1 MRSSD
6 SPYIVDWFVVS
17 LRWLVILGLVAELAA
32 GGQVLAWPNLLLAW
46 LAIWNVALAAIAGT
60 NRRLNRHREISVA
73 VDSAVAVLYF
83 VLMGGVASPSYW
95 VLVLP
100 IFSATLYFDW
110 TGTIA
115 ATLAVVVVEIV
126 YTLLSDFSA
135 AALIYALAIAGALL
149 LAGAVFGFAS
159 RGLLREVR
167 KERMKHIELRE
178 RTQKAENDRLR
189 SINER
194 VRAIYELTGML
205 TGTLSYQRVL
215 ETALDVSLTAL
226 STEPESESGPDD
238 RLVVAV
244 MLFSG
249 EELMVGSARRLTS
262 ADLRARF
269 PGREG
274 LLAQAISEGEPVLS
288 ADASKDPELEKII
301 ALRNCKSIYC
311 FPLRSGLNIYGVMLF
326 AHPEPFYFT
335 SERRDVMDILGR
347 QLVIALQNAR
357 LYQDLAEEKE
367 RIMEVQEEAR
377 KKLARDLH
385 DGPTQSVAAI
395 AMRVNLAKRMVERD
409 LPAALAELTKIEE
422 LARRTTKEIR
432 HMLFTLRPLVL
443 ESQGLVA
450 ALDAIAEKTRETY
463 GQEVVVKVDEKL
475 LEDLEIGKQ
484 GVIFFIAE
492 EAVNNA
498 RKHAQAPHIYVTLSG
513 LDNDISLL
521 EIRDDGL
528 GFDVEAVNRAYDRR
542 GSLGMVNLRER
553 AELVNGV
560 LHIESAPGKGTK
572 VQVYI
577 PVSEEGADRLHRA
590 RVTS

>member
-1 MRSSD
+1 MRTFD

-17 LRWLVILGLVAELAA
+17 LRWLVILGLVASLAA
-32 GGQVLAWPNLLLAW
+32 GGQMLTWPNLLLTG
-46 LAIWNVALAAIAGT
+46 LALWNVVLGAIAGT
-60 NRRLNRHREISVA
+60 NRRLSRQREISVA
-73 VDSAVAVLYF
+73 VDSVVALLYF
-83 VLMGGVASPSYW
+83 VLIGGIASPAYW

-100 IFSATLYFDW
+100 IFSATLYYDW

-115 ATLAVVVVEIV
+115 ASLAVAVVEIAH
-126 YTLLSDFSA
+126 TLSSGFST
-135 AALIYALAIAGALL
+135 AALIYALVIAGALM
-149 LAGAVFGFAS
+149 LAGVAFGFAS

-167 KERMKHIELRE
+167 KERLKHIEARE
-178 RTQKAENDRLR
+178 RTQKAESDRLL
-189 SINER
+189 SMNDR

-205 TGTLSYQRVL
+205 TGTLNYQRVL
-215 ETALDVSLTAL
+215 ETALDVSLTAM
-226 STEPESESGPDD
+226 TTDPETGPDD
-238 RLVVAV
+238 RLVAAV
-244 MLFSG
+244 LLFSG
-249 EELMVGSARRLTS
+249 EELMVGSARRFTS
-262 ADLRARF
+262 ADLRTQF

-274 LLAQAISEGEPVLS
+274 LLAQAINEGEPVL
-288 ADASKDPELEKII
+288 ADDAAEDPELAKII
-301 ALRNCKSIYC
+301 ALRACKSIYC
-311 FPLRSGLNIYGVMLF
+311 FPLRTGFNIYGVMLF
-326 AHPEPFYFT
+326 AHPEPLYFT
-335 SERRDVMDILGR
+335 PERRDVMDILGR
-347 QLVIALQNAR
+347 QLVIAIQNAR
-357 LYQDLAEEKE
+357 LYQDLAQEKE
-367 RIMEVQEEAR
+367 RMVEVQEEAR

-385 DGPTQSVAAI
+385 DGPTQSVVAI
-395 AMRVNLAKRMVERD
+395 AMRVNLARRMVERD
-409 LPAALAELTKIEE
+409 VPAALVELTKIED

-450 ALDAIAEKTRETY
+450 ALEAIAEKTRETY
-463 GQEVVVKVDEKL
+463 GQEVVVKVEETL

-498 RKHAQAPHIYVTLSG
+498 RKHAEAPHIYVSLRR
-513 LDNDISLL
+513 LDKDISLL

-560 LHIESAPGKGTK
+560 LHIESGPGKGTK

-577 PVSEEGADRLHRA
+577 PMTEEGADRLHRA
-590 RVTS
+590 RATA

>member
-1 MRSSD
+1 MRTSD
-6 SPYIVDWFVVS
+6 SPYVVDWFVVS
-17 LRWLVILGLVAELAA
+17 LRWLVILGLVASLAA
-32 GGQVLAWPNLLLAW
+32 GGEMLAWPNLLLAW

-60 NRRLNRHREISVA
+60 NRRLNHHREISVA
-73 VDSAVAVLYF
+73 VDSVVAVIYF
-83 VLMGGVASPSYW
+83 LLMGGIASPSCW

-110 TGTIA
+110 NGTKV
-115 ATLAVVVVEIV
+115 ATLAVVAVEIA
-126 YTLLSDFSA
+126 YTLLSSFTV
-135 AALIYALAIAGALL
+135 AALISGLAIAGALL

-159 RGLLREVR
+159 RSLLREVHR
-167 KERMKHIELRE
+167 ERMKQIEVRE
-178 RTQKAENDRLR
+178 LAQKAESDRLR

-194 VRAIYELTGML
+194 VRAIYELTSML
-205 TGTLSYQRVL
+205 TGTLNYQRVL

-226 STEPESESGPDD
+226 STEPESGPDD
-238 RLVVAV
+238 QLVAAV
-244 MLFSG
+244 LLFSG
-249 EELMVGSARRLTS
+249 EELMVGSARRFTS
-262 ADLRARF
+262 ADLRTQF

-274 LLAQAISEGEPVLS
+274 LLAQAIGEGEPVLS
-288 ADASKDPELEKII
+288 DDASNDPELAKII
-301 ALRNCKSIYC
+301 ALRNCRSIYC
-311 FPLRSGLNIYGVMLF
+311 FPLRSGFNIYGVMLF
-326 AHPEPFYFT
+326 AHPEPSYFT

-347 QLVIALQNAR
+347 QLMIAIQNAR

-367 RIMEVQEEAR
+367 RMMEVQEEAR

-385 DGPTQSVAAI
+385 DGPTQSVVAI

-409 LPAALAELTKIEE
+409 TPAALAELTKIED

-443 ESQGLVA
+443 ESRGLVA
-450 ALDAIAEKTRETY
+450 ALETIAEKTRETY
-463 GQEVVVKVDEKL
+463 SQEVIVKVDEKL

-498 RKHAQAPHIYVTLSG
+498 RKHAQAPHIYVSLQI
-513 LDNDISLL
+513 LDKDISLL

-572 VQVYI
+572 VQVYL
-577 PVSEEGADRLHRA
+577 PMTEDGADRLHRA
-590 RVTS
+590 QATP